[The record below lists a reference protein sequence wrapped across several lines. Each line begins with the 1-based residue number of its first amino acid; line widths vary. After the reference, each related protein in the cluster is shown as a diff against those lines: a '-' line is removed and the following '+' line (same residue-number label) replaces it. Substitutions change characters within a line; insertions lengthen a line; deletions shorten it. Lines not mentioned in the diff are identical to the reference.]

1 MKVSSASLRRVVA
14 SGLIFAFTILPL
26 PSAMAQG
33 TAAVGADG
41 LPPLPESVVEKAQRE
56 GNALPLSLTEVIKM
70 ALENNLDIAIENTR
84 EENQRISLDS
94 AYATYDPSLSVNLS
108 ANDRRSVSNN
118 LTQIS
123 RTGGVSNS
131 SGQSWNFSFS
141 KQFMKT
147 GGNLSS
153 SLNSSRSTSSQ
164 IDSIDSYSAT
174 FSVTYRQPLWRNLKI
189 DSARNQIR
197 IANLNIEQNEVQFKN
212 SVSRVIQNIQ
222 TQYWQLVSAVENYE
236 IQRNALRREQTN
248 LRDNL
253 RKLEVGTIPPINVTN
268 SKVAVATSEAS
279 LYSAE
284 DRVLQAENS
293 LRQYVSSD
301 RTSEIWKKVIVP
313 TDRPDFVEYKIDP
326 EAAIETA
333 LRNRTE
339 IVNAQLNL
347 TSLGYST
354 EISRNSKK
362 WDITPS
368 FTFGKSGSGLARN
381 PCQAAFGSDDCRKN
395 DDGSDM
401 LTYDPKYIG
410 GPFTAY
416 KTAFATSAYNWSV
429 SLNVTIPIWN
439 RQVDNQIAQNEISK
453 RQQLM
458 QLRQTEQ
465 SIQVSVMNALQS
477 LESSRQ
483 QVEIAKLRLDAA
495 HEQYDGE
502 IKRYDAGLIE
512 NFRLLQAAN
521 DLASAENS
529 ELSARISY
537 KQAVISLQV
546 AMNTLLEESQFTTAK
561 ASKIDI
567 PVLY

>member
-1 MKVSSASLRRVVA
+1 MKVFSCSLRRA
-14 SGLIFAFTILPL
+14 SALCLILAITIIPI
-26 PSAMAQG
+26 PSARAQG
-33 TAAVGADG
+33 TSTVGADG
-41 LPPLPESVVEKAQRE
+41 LPPLPESTVEKARRE
-56 GNALPLSLTEVIKM
+56 GTALPLSLTEVIKM

-123 RTGGVSNS
+123 RNGGVSNS

-147 GGNLSS
+147 GGNFSS

-174 FSVTYRQPLWRNLKI
+174 FSITYRQPLWRNLKI

-197 IANLNIEQNEVQFKN
+197 VANLNIEQNEVSFRS
-212 SVSRVIQNIQ
+212 SVSRIIQNVQ
-222 TQYWQLVSAVENYE
+222 TQYWQLVSAIENYE
-236 IQRNALRREQTN
+236 IQRNALRIAQTN
-248 LRDNL
+248 LRDTQRRL
-253 RKLEVGTIPPINVTN
+253 DVGTVPPINVTN
-268 SKVAVATSEAS
+268 ARVQVVTNEAS
-279 LYSAE
+279 VYSAE

-293 LRQYVSSD
+293 LRQIVSND
-301 RTSEIWKKVIVP
+301 RTSDIWKKVIIP
-313 TDRPDFVEYKIDP
+313 TDRPDFVEYRIDP
-326 EAAIETA
+326 DIAIETA

-339 IVNAQLNL
+339 IVNARLNL
-347 TSLGYST
+347 TSLQYST

-395 DDGSDM
+395 DDGTDM

-429 SLNVTIPIWN
+429 SLNVSIPIWN
-439 RQVDNQIAQNEISK
+439 RQVNNQIAQNDISK

-458 QLRQTEQ
+458 QLRQQEQ
-465 SIQVSVMNALQS
+465 TVQVSVMNALQS
-477 LESSRQ
+477 LESARL
-483 QVEIAKLRLDAA
+483 QVGIAQLRLEASQ
-495 HEQYDGE
+495 EQYEGE
-502 IKRYDAGLIE
+502 MKRFEAGLLE
-512 NFRLLQAAN
+512 NWRLLDVAN
-521 DLASAENS
+521 NLAQSENS
-529 ELSARISY
+529 YLSALISY
-537 KQAVISLQV
+537 KQAVISMQV
-546 AMNTLLEESQFTTAK
+546 AMNTLLEESQFTTAR
-561 ASKIDI
+561 ATTIDV
-567 PVLY
+567 PVLR